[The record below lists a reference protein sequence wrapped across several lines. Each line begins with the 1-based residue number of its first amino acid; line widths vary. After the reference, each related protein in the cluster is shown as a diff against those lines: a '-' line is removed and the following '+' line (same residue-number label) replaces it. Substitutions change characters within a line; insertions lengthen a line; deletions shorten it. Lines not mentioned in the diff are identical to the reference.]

1 MFPFKAPPVGRIMAR
16 GNRIA
21 CMMSAVLLIPLM
33 TSGCVSGFSGFLK
46 GKHTSKTSVLRDKR
60 MTEKQLDELSNA
72 YADRFYTLMLTASE
86 RVMRDNPDLQQCRI
100 MNGLR
105 LLSVS
110 SMYDIA
116 TSPDTVTQLVNQLV
130 VVTLENHFWVDSGR
144 AQLIWGDRAQYLVE
158 NLRKARED
166 IWAIAAKAFTD
177 EQLSEIDLS
186 ISSWWLR
193 GGGTEFASYVRF
205 SDIAGNRGR
214 ALIEQVRGG
223 AGLLAP
229 LDRATEQIQ
238 SASQALERS
247 FFWAKRLPLFANW
260 QIEAL
265 WYDILVMPDSR
276 QVLSNINTLSQAPA
290 LMSQRMNLVTD
301 TVAQTREA
309 ANDLVDQI
317 FRKALILIGALL
329 AGAFVVARWGFSRR
343 K

>member
-1 MFPFKAPPVGRIMAR
+1 MICALI
-16 GNRIA
+16 
-21 CMMSAVLLIPLM
+21 AVLVIPSM
-33 TSGCVSGFSGFLK
+33 TGGCAADFPGFLK
-46 GKHTSKTSVLRDKR
+46 QKSRKKPSMLRDRR

-72 YADRFYTLMLTASE
+72 YADRFYTLMLSASE
-86 RVMRDNPDLQQCRI
+86 RVMRNNPDLQQCRI

-105 LLSVS
+105 LLTVS

-116 TSPDTVTQLVNQLV
+116 TSPDIVTQLVNQLV

-177 EQLSEIDLS
+177 DQLEEIDLS
-186 ISSWWLR
+186 ISTWWAR
-193 GGGTEFASYVRF
+193 GGSTEFAAYVRF

-214 ALIEQVRGG
+214 LLIEQVRNG

-238 SASQALERS
+238 SANQALERS

-265 WYDILVMPDSR
+265 WYDILAMPDSR

-317 FRKALILIGALL
+317 FRKALILIGILL
-329 AGAFVVARWGFSRR
+329 AGAFIVARWGFSR
-343 K
+343 KK

>member
-1 MFPFKAPPVGRIMAR
+1 MTPIKACLFDKQLARRICVMLA
-16 GNRIA
+16 A
-21 CMMSAVLLIPLM
+21 LLIPILM
-33 TSGCVSGFSGFLK
+33 GGCVSGFPGFLK
-46 GKHTSKTSVLRDKR
+46 GKPSSKASVLRDKR

-105 LLSVS
+105 LLTVS

-116 TSPDTVTQLVNQLV
+116 TSPDTITQLVNQLV
-130 VVTLENHFWVDSGR
+130 VVTLENHFWVESGR
-144 AQLIWGDRAQYLVE
+144 AQLIWGDRAKYLVE
-158 NLRKARED
+158 NLRKANED
-166 IWAIAAKAFTD
+166 IWALAAKAFTD
-177 EQLSEIDLS
+177 EQLSEIDLT
-186 ISSWWLR
+186 ISSWWVR

-214 ALIEQVRGG
+214 LLIEQVRGG

-247 FFWAKRLPLFANW
+247 FFWAKRVPLFANW

-265 WYDILVMPDSR
+265 WYDLLAMPDSR

-309 ANDLVDQI
+309 ANDLVEQI
-317 FRKALILIGALL
+317 FRKALILIGVLL
-329 AGAFVVARWGFSRR
+329 AGAFIVARWGFSKR

>member
-1 MFPFKAPPVGRIMAR
+1 MIRIKACLFAKRPAHRICAMLAAFLIMA
-16 GNRIA
+16 
-21 CMMSAVLLIPLM
+21 L

-46 GKHTSKTSVLRDKR
+46 GKQASKTSMLRDKR
-60 MTEKQLDELSNA
+60 ITEKQLDELSNA
-72 YADRFYTLMLTASE
+72 YADRFYTLMLSSSE
-86 RVMRDNPDLQQCRI
+86 RVIRENPDLQQCRI

-105 LLSVS
+105 LLTVS

-130 VVTLENHFWVDSGR
+130 VVTLENHFWVESGR
-144 AQLIWGDRAQYLVE
+144 AQLIWGDRAKYLVE

-166 IWAIAAKAFTD
+166 IWALAAKAFTD
-177 EQLSEIDLS
+177 EQLSEIDLT
-186 ISSWWLR
+186 ISSWWVR

-214 ALIEQVRGG
+214 LLIEQVRGG

-247 FFWAKRLPLFANW
+247 FFWAKRVPLFANW
-260 QIEAL
+260 QVEAL
-265 WYDILVMPDSR
+265 WYDLLAMPDSR
-276 QVLSNINTLSQAPA
+276 QVLANINTLSQAPA

-317 FRKALILIGALL
+317 FRKALILIGMLL
-329 AGAFVVARWGFSRR
+329 AGAFVVARWGFSKR

>member
-1 MFPFKAPPVGRIMAR
+1 MSDPKEPSLVQRMTR
-16 GNRIA
+16 TA
-21 CMMSAVLLIPLM
+21 CAVAAALLIPLL
-33 TSGCVSGFSGFLK
+33 TGGCASGFADLFK
-46 GKHTSKTSVLRDKR
+46 GKLSPNTSMLRDKR

-72 YADRFYTLMLTASE
+72 YADRFYTLMLSASE
-86 RVMRDNPDLQQCRI
+86 RVMRGNNDLQQCRI

-105 LLSVS
+105 LLTVS

-144 AQLIWGDRAQYLVE
+144 AQLIWGDRAQYLTE

-177 EQLSEIDLS
+177 EQLEEIDLA
-186 ISSWWLR
+186 ISTWWVR
-193 GGGTEFASYVRF
+193 GGGTEFAAYVRF

-214 ALIEQVRGG
+214 LLIEQVRNG

-229 LDRATEQIQ
+229 LDRATEQLQ
-238 SASQALERS
+238 SANQALERS

-265 WYDILVMPDSR
+265 WYDILAMPESMR
-276 QVLSNINTLSQAPA
+276 VLADFDTLSQAPA
-290 LMSQRMNLVTD
+290 LISQRMNLVTD
-301 TVAQTREA
+301 TVSQTREA
-309 ANDLVDQI
+309 ANDLVEQI
-317 FRKALILIGALL
+317 FRKALILIAVLL
-329 AGAFVVARWGFSRR
+329 LGAFIVARWGFSRR

>member
-1 MFPFKAPPVGRIMAR
+1 M
-16 GNRIA
+16 
-21 CMMSAVLLIPLM
+21 
-33 TSGCVSGFSGFLK
+33 
-46 GKHTSKTSVLRDKR
+46 
-60 MTEKQLDELSNA
+60 
-72 YADRFYTLMLTASE
+72 
-86 RVMRDNPDLQQCRI
+86 
-100 MNGLR
+100 
-105 LLSVS
+105 
-110 SMYDIA
+110 
-116 TSPDTVTQLVNQLV
+116 
-130 VVTLENHFWVDSGR
+130 
-144 AQLIWGDRAQYLVE
+144 
-158 NLRKARED
+158 
-166 IWAIAAKAFTD
+166 
-177 EQLSEIDLS
+177 
-186 ISSWWLR
+186 
-193 GGGTEFASYVRF
+193 RF

-276 QVLSNINTLSQAPA
+276 RVLANFDNLSQAPA
-290 LMSQRMNLVTD
+290 MMSQRMNLVTD